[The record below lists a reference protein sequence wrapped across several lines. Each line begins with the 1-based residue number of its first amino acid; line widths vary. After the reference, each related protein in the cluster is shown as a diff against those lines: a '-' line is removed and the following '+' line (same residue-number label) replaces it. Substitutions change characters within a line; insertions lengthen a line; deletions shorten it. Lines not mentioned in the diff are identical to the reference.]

1 MSPPFQPLQLL
12 LVMFAG
18 WVKRHQLDV
27 IAYLQEGW
35 SRLLRQIFLQDKW
48 ICLGGG

>member
-1 MSPPFQPLQLL
+1 MLRRWHEQ
-12 LVMFAG
+12 
-18 WVKRHQLDV
+18 
-27 IAYLQEGW
+27 GW